1 MSTSGMVHQLY
12 GSTVLNRLV
21 GMIVK
26 GRELYGGGGGGGGG
40 GGEYNY
46 GSYTMAVS

>member
-26 GRELYGGGGGGGGG
+26 GRELYGGGGGG
-40 GGEYNY
+40 EYNY